1 MLIFLLCGR
10 LLFIIIF
17 CLLLNF
23 SWFWSLR
30 ILFSWLCRL
39 RWFLFSYASSASSD
53 DLSCSAGSESDGSF
67 VVCSAGTGS
76 DGSSVACSLL
86 RTDSGSAFS
95 VDSAASFCCSSPLV
109 YSASPAGSDFSAS
122 SAACFST
129 LGDAAASDDV
139 RLLYLVVFGTISRSM
154 RS

>member
-1 MLIFLLCGR
+1 MVPVQLAAG
-10 LLFIIIF
+10 
-17 CLLLNF
+17 
-23 SWFWSLR
+23 
-30 ILFSWLCRL
+30 
-39 RWFLFSYASSASSD
+39 SD

-76 DGSSVACSLL
+76 DGSSVACSL
-86 RTDSGSAFS
+86 DSGSAFS

-139 RLLYLVVFGTISRSM
+139 RLLYSLVFRTISRSM